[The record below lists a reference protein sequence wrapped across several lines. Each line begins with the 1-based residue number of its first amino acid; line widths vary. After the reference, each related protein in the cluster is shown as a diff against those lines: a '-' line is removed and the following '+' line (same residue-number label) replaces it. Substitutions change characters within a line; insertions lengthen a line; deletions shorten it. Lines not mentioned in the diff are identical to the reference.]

1 MEHRHRRAI
10 TWLAIAIC
18 LVAGLAAER
27 DAAALQRLTL
37 ALTPSRDPTL
47 LQEVGQELAQA
58 LSRHLGMPVRVQV
71 ASDYASVIEALRSQ
85 LVDAAFLPAVGYV
98 LAARQAGARIVVK
111 AMRGGL
117 ADYTARFFVRQ
128 DSPYQHLSDLRGK
141 TIAFVDPASS
151 SGYIYPMVLLIK
163 QGLVRDRDPK
173 TFFRETL
180 FAGSHDAA
188 LLSLLNGSVD
198 AAVTFAEA
206 PERLLKEAE
215 KIARLRSLA
224 ETPRIPNDG
233 AAVRRDL
240 SAEMIQRITQ
250 ALLALNNPQDVPLLQ
265 RLYGIDGLAPA
276 QDREYDPVREAVDL
290 LGVR

>member
-27 DAAALQRLTL
+27 DAAALQRLSL